1 MINSMVERLA
11 ARLEQQPDDVEGW
24 TRLGRSYSVLNK
36 PDKAREAY
44 ARAVKLRPG
53 DIALKES
60 YAEAI
65 ISAAGDD
72 ATAPPAEATALFRQI
87 LAAEPKNQMALWY
100 VGIAEADA
108 GHKDVARDLWSRLLA
123 ELPANAPGR
132 QEVEQRLAALKAGG
146 GK

>member
-1 MINSMVERLA
+1 MINAMVERLA

-24 TRLGRSYSVLNK
+24 TRLGRSYGVLNQ
-36 PDKAREAY
+36 PAKAREAY
-44 ARAVKLRPG
+44 ARAVKLRPD
-53 DIALKES
+53 DIGLKQG

-65 ISAAGDD
+65 IGAAGDD

-100 VGIAEADA
+100 VGLAEADS
-108 GHKDVARDLWSRLLA
+108 GHKEVARDLWSRLLA

-132 QEVEQRLAALKAGG
+132 DEVEQRLAALKTGAA
-146 GK
+146 K